1 MFVLYVSATHRYVA
15 FGYYFKADELNL
27 FSLNALLC
35 VGEKHPSSVAKML
48 LGNEQCAIKVKFG
61 ATKLGGNAA
70 KGRQKTTGIV
80 VRMEYQ
86 NSLELCNSKCAT

>member
-27 FSLNALLC
+27 VSLNALRLL
-35 VGEKHPSSVAKML
+35 SSVAKML

-61 ATKLGGNAA
+61 ATKLVGNAA